1 MPACRAGSVSTD
13 RLCVLPEGDLCEPVT
28 GGGQTQARTH
38 PAASLAAIGSGR
50 AARARVRLVLPSLAG
65 PGGPWPAPRPVL
77 AEGGVDP
84 ELWEPEPVGS
94 LPVPMCPFPAQQLSW
109 RAESGSEARE
119 ASSGEEKEI
128 HPTATRPPRDAEL
141 AFCFGWKPGFF
152 GRRRPTSLGCDVPAE
167 DADL

>member
-38 PAASLAAIGSGR
+38 PAASPAAIGSGR

-84 ELWEPEPVGS
+84 ELWEPEPVGAA
-94 LPVPMCPFPAQQLSW
+94 PCPGP
-109 RAESGSEARE
+109 RAPSRSPCDRP
-119 ASSGEEKEI
+119 S
-128 HPTATRPPRDAEL
+128 TAAEL
-141 AFCFGWKPGFF
+141 EGGKRVGGQGSTVGGGKGNPPHSYLPAPRRGIGFLLWVETWLF
-152 GRRRPTSLGCDVPAE
+152 WQAE
-167 DADL
+167 THLPRV

>member
-1 MPACRAGSVSTD
+1 MRARHWWGPDAGENPPSGFSGRD
-13 RLCVLPEGDLCEPVT
+13 RERPG
-28 GGGQTQARTH
+28 
-38 PAASLAAIGSGR
+38 GSGEG
-50 AARARVRLVLPSLAG
+50 AARAPLAG
-65 PGGPWPAPRPVL
+65 GPGWPL
-77 AEGGVDP
+77 ACTPARAGRGRGGS